1 MRGFID
7 LEPTNGGLHAVGW
20 LARGLDENVVANG
33 AARAGIELPLL
44 SSFGKTAMV
53 RPGVVFGFASF
64 SERMIRQ
71 TIERFG
77 LALRTPQKF
86 PALPSAP
93 TLTAP
98 RPSFFQRLLSN
109 RFQRG

>member
-1 MRGFID
+1 
-7 LEPTNGGLHAVGW
+7 
-20 LARGLDENVVANG
+20 VANG
-33 AARAGIELPLL
+33 AARAGIELPML
-44 SSFGKTAMV
+44 SSYGKTAMV

-77 LALRTPQKF
+77 QALRTPQKF

-93 TLTAP
+93 ALAPP
-98 RPSFFQRLLSN
+98 RPSFFQRLLPN

>member
-1 MRGFID
+1 M
-7 LEPTNGGLHAVGW
+7 
-20 LARGLDENVVANG
+20 
-33 AARAGIELPLL
+33 
-44 SSFGKTAMV
+44 

-77 LALRTPQKF
+77 QALRSPEKL
-86 PALPSAP
+86 PALPAAP
-93 TLTAP
+93 TIAP
-98 RPSFFQRLLSN
+98 QRPSFFQRLLPQ